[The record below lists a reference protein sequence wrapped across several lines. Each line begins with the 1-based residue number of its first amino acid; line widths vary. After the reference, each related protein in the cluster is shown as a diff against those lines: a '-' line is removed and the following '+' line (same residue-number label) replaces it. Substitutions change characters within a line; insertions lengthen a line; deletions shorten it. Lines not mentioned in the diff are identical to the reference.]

1 MAPVLA
7 RYETVDQKGS
17 STIILVDPE
26 GYSYS
31 KSSTNGSRKTW
42 RCSKKKKHCKASMTT
57 MDDWIIR
64 RRNQHNH
71 DPNPLFIQPDV
82 ILPENI

>member
-1 MAPVLA
+1 MADGCLISLKWCFFISQGISMCRTFADVDDVEMAPVLA

-31 KSSTNGSRKTW
+31 KS
-42 RCSKKKKHCKASMTT
+42 
-57 MDDWIIR
+57 
-64 RRNQHNH
+64 
-71 DPNPLFIQPDV
+71 F
-82 ILPENI
+82 